1 MIYPHKWRKQWKYPK
16 EIGAFK
22 TSWKELLAL
31 FHNAKS
37 AKDRM
42 LEATSN
48 LERSKTEKSL
58 TQYYELYDEKKAGTV
73 HTTL

>member
-1 MIYPHKWRKQWKYPK
+1 
-16 EIGAFK
+16 
-22 TSWKELLAL
+22 
-31 FHNAKS
+31 
-37 AKDRM
+37 M

-73 HTTL
+73 HTTLNNLFLKKHNILILNVSYNLKNIK